1 MGVGNITKAVTF
13 KSFLHLI
20 DKYTQLVFF
29 LTVLF
34 DTFMSQKLSDY
45 FWGLHKNMNYAF
57 PLTPTYYFF
66 IKITRKKTAKFLFNS
81 FYFQV
86 CLLANGQ

>member
-34 DTFMSQKLSDY
+34 DTFMSQKLTDY
-45 FWGLHKNMNYAF
+45 FWGLHKNTNYAF